1 MNYRI
6 LEQCYYTQRSVSNIH
21 VTSIPQQCLLL
32 CLSQLLLFMQW
43 HSPRGYV
50 YDESHGWTNSK
61 EMHRRKKHLF
71 SCEFG
76 ICCCCS
82 FKARNSLAHRRRMR
96 GMLLHFAYSFQIMW
110 NKIRRTGERERERR
124 VSVTLCN
131 QSITNRVP
139 SSIRSF
145 LIILYY
151 DEAEYPETWMFVPFE
166 M

>member
-61 EMHRRKKHLF
+61 EMHRRKKTFILLWIWYLLLLLIQSTQF
-71 SCEFG
+71 TRTQE
-76 ICCCCS
+76 
-82 FKARNSLAHRRRMR
+82 KNERNATSLCIFLSDHVKQDKEN
-96 GMLLHFAYSFQIMW
+96 G
-110 NKIRRTGERERERR
+110 GERERR